1 MSASDTNLVLFGS
14 VDSSTSILD
23 LRNRD
28 LTALPPEIGR
38 FTSLRELWLDG
49 NQLSAL
55 PPEIGRLTSLQV
67 LRLRKNQL
75 SALPPEIGQLTSL
88 HVLRVGGNQ
97 LKVLPPELGRL
108 TWLQELDV
116 HGNPLNPELQA
127 AATSGLHELR
137 AFLVRLA
144 AEGEPLYEAKL
155 ILVGE

>member
-28 LTALPPEIGR
+28 LTALPPAIGR

-49 NQLSAL
+49 NQLS
-55 PPEIGRLTSLQV
+55 T
-67 LRLRKNQL
+67 
-75 SALPPEIGQLTSL
+75 LPPEIGQLTSL

-97 LKVLPPELGRL
+97 LNVLPPELGRL

-144 AEGEPLYEAKL
+144 EEGEPLYEAKL
-155 ILVGE
+155 ILVGEGKVGQSS